1 MKCRICHRQ
10 LKNPVAIREGIG
22 PVCKSRQLV
31 KSGKENPETG
41 DIHVP
46 YDGGPIFIERIAA
59 ESLDRSGN
67 LAYLKHAASGIKT
80 NVPSIMVKH
89 SPTGFNFGYAGSG
102 PADFSLNVMLM
113 FCRHAEDAYRL
124 YQYFKVSFVAMDTGD
139 RLEIPRSAIEDFLKQ
154 NSAPI
159 K

>member
-1 MKCRICHRQ
+1 MQCRICHRQ
-10 LKNPVAIREGIG
+10 LKNPVTINEGIG
-22 PVCKSRQLV
+22 PVCKRKNLV
-31 KSGKENPETG
+31 RSQSEKAESG
-41 DIHVP
+41 DVHVP
-46 YDGGPIFIERIAA
+46 YDGGAIFIERMDA
-59 ESLDRSGN
+59 ESLDQSGN
-67 LAYLKHAASGIKT
+67 LAYRKHPASGIRT
-80 NVPSIMVKH
+80 NVPRIMTKH

-113 FCRHAEDAYRL
+113 FCQHADDAYRL
-124 YQYFKVSFVAMDTGD
+124 YQYFKVRFVSIDTGD